1 MIKTRINNE
10 YKDIVK
16 IFGGGTLQKEI
27 IKVWSREA
35 QEYVYES
42 SVEYTGT
49 LPITINANGDVLL
62 DYRIYGT
69 SGGVGEPTENL
80 IDASKP
86 DVQQRVELEPN
97 TDYCLCKYTG
107 QGQGGS
113 PSCYVYDKNDN
124 RLFGDYINVWVSYS
138 FKNPSNGAYA
148 IILFN
153 SHAEGKVSFT
163 KGRATNNNT
172 LYPTDYIPYGYKLP
186 MTVQSANLFDRT
198 GEISPYYI
206 NRAGEITQIASG
218 QWFVSDFAPVQ
229 PNTTYTFTYNST
241 AGSDGYHAFYNDNK
255 EPISTVH
262 MRTFTFTTPNDAKY
276 MRFTYRGDSFDIML
290 NLGSTALPYVPY
302 SRADTPVYIGDT
314 PLEEDEYVDF
324 EEQKVYKR
332 TENLFNGRGENN
344 YGYYDNAN
352 GRFIDDENYKHWK
365 FSVEEGDVIRWTK
378 TGAGW
383 GCYWSKGVYR
393 GRLWGTNNPFTV
405 PAEVDEITNNF
416 DSSVW
421 DSAMVTKNQP
431 LPADYVPY
439 LQPTDP
445 PVSFPDIPSIKGETV
460 IDYDGDPKPS
470 QMYVKY
476 RR

>member
-1 MIKTRINNE
+1 MISLNDVLLAASNIPVDDPIAEIWGRGLQGG
-10 YKDIVK
+10 YK
-16 IFGGGTLQKEI
+16 I
-27 IKVWSREA
+27 I
-35 QEYVYES
+35 
-42 SVEYTGT
+42 EYTGA
-49 LPITINANGDVLL
+49 LPIAINANGDVLL
-62 DYRIYGT
+62 DYRIYGAD
-69 SGGVGEPTENL
+69 GGVGEPTENL
-80 IDASKP
+80 FNRNTITPNSLINDTTGEVEYYPYYDTTAIMEIENDFVITFVKGVPSGYLTLRIAFYDA
-86 DVQQRVELEPN
+86 QN
-97 TDYCLCKYTG
+97 
-107 QGQGGS
+107 
-113 PSCYVYDKNDN
+113 
-124 RLFGDYINVWVSYS
+124 S
-138 FKNPSNGAYA
+138 F
-148 IILFN
+148 I
-153 SHAEGKVSFT
+153 SHQHIRDADGL
-163 KGRATNNNT
+163 AA
-172 LYPTDYIPYGYKLP
+172 PTTYIPYGYKLP
-186 MTVQSANLFDRT
+186 MTV
-198 GEISPYYI
+198 
-206 NRAGEITQIASG
+206 SG
-218 QWFVSDFAPVQ
+218 GNTVQ
-229 PNTTYTFTYNST
+229 N
-241 AGSDGYHAFYNDNK
+241 
-255 EPISTVH
+255 V
-262 MRTFTFTTPNDAKY
+262 
-276 MRFTYRGDSFDIML
+276 
-290 NLGSTALPYVPY
+290 
-302 SRADTPVYIGDT
+302 PVYIGDT

-445 PVSFPDIPSIKGETV
+445 PVPLPEIPTIDGETL
-460 IDYDGDPKPS
+460 IDYDGTPKPS

-476 RR
+476 KGKGAQ